1 MRRALKLSYL
11 IVVLMV
17 AQSLL
22 GLSFR
27 DQYRDVEWIKATWF
41 GNDLV
46 TLLVAVPVF
55 VASLTLARSGSARGL
70 LLWFGVLGYGVYNY
84 AYYMLGASLN
94 VFFALYVVLAVLS
107 AVALIVALSDPA
119 ASAIAQHFSDRTPNR
134 AIGGYLVFVAIGLS
148 VVWFGMWAAYVFA
161 GTPTPVEPEAFR
173 LVAALDTSLM
183 VPTLGVGC
191 VLLWRRASWGWLI
204 AGIGSVQ
211 GSLYLVVLS
220 LNSGIAIYRG
230 VVEAPGE
237 LWVWGT
243 LALFTTV
250 AAVVLLGN
258 ASGGVRF
265 DVGDVRA
272 APSDRPPVPEGIT
285 R

>member
-183 VPTLGVGC
+183 VPTLGVGG